1 MKNVEKK
8 EIYGGNNTRHHAD
21 RAKRQGNQSLRDE
34 VRFMQSNGLEIQ
46 NGRKIEDENYERF
59 K

>member
-21 RAKRQGNQSLRDE
+21 RVKRQGNQSLRDE
-34 VRFMQSNGLEIQ
+34 VRFMQPNGLEIQ
-46 NGRKIEDENYERF
+46 NGRKQ
-59 K
+59 